1 MKIPTNPS
9 TYNRVGCGVGVRY
22 GARLL
27 IGLDESV
34 QSLDPGIRT
43 RLKSDVYVSD
53 DGSVTTHVVRSS
65 LSDPASVTILS
76 EGRVH
81 PAVFFVPNRLH
92 QLTGDSA
99 KSVVAPLEETFSE
112 FLFWQSIRRS
122 WKCEEGT
129 RFECSI
135 SSKQVTL
142 AYQGYYSQRGVLDA
156 CVEHSPGEV
165 GALYS
170 IYSLLNHSRTHLF
183 FLD

>member
-1 MKIPTNPS
+1 MTPS

-27 IGLDESV
+27 ISLDESV
-34 QSLDPGIRT
+34 QSLDPGIKT

-53 DGSVTTHVVRSS
+53 DGSVTTYVVRSS

-92 QLTGDSA
+92 QLNSDSV
-99 KSVVAPLEETFSE
+99 SPIVASLEEAFSE
-112 FLFWQSIRRS
+112 FLFWQGVRKS
-122 WKCEEGT
+122 WKCEEET

-135 SSKQVTL
+135 SNKQAAFV
-142 AYQGYYSQRGVLDA
+142 YQGYYSQRGVIDA
-156 CVEHSPGEV
+156 CVKHSPGEV

-183 FLD
+183 FLE